1 MSEQAQPK
9 EINENTATA
18 PEVIEQ
24 AAGDTYTNFDELDV
38 VQSAAKKQSTETKKE
53 ETKTEENK
61 DDNKKEAAKEE
72 SDKTETKE
80 DTEKEEE
87 SDNKDTK
94 ELIKESLK
102 RSSEKNTEKEKLK
115 EFEAR
120 IGEDLLKINA
130 NAEFQVTVDGKPVK
144 ANLQELVNNY
154 SGATHLRQQVT
165 KLREEQRSFEKD
177 RQDIQSAIDGVYEQV
192 VVKGD
197 PFGGI
202 STLAE
207 LMGADPL
214 QVIENLR
221 NQIAPII
228 EQDSKL
234 TEEEKKIRDLET
246 RLQFVQKKTEA
257 ATKAKQAKDI
267 ESIMEQRAMA
277 VLKEKNMDKETFS
290 RLYSEL
296 MESGQVTIEQIT
308 PELIGDYYTDITT
321 TKSLSDM
328 LSDVNPDLPQ
338 EDRSK
343 AIKEMKQL
351 MSSPVGK
358 GLTVDN
364 FREIAIEVYGSK
376 AAKALSRKIKQAN
389 PISTSKQKPQA
400 DDVWSFDQI

>member
-38 VQSAAKKQSTETKKE
+38 VQSASKKQSTETKKE

-296 MESGQVTIEQIT
+296 RESGQVTIEQIT

-389 PISTSKQKPQA
+389 PISTSKPKPQA